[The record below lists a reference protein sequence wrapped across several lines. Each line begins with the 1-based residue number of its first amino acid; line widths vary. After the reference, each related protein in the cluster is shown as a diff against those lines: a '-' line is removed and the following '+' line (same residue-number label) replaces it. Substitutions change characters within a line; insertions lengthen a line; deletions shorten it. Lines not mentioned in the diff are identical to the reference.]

1 MLIKFKLCTKGDKCF
16 CGYQLAFLANRFI
29 TFQFDF
35 GNKKIIL
42 LHLKSCILAELWNHC
57 WRQEALYFWLV
68 WSSIYGKGKY
78 TMLFTENITP
88 TMSISP
94 LLGGGGRGLRFTT
107 VLLTSKQHHQSYYV
121 FPLKENVQARI
132 LGYSGGV
139 LKPCNCVR
147 LQFGMCWSYDI
158 ISCTSCS
165 HFHVAVNTILQFHW
179 SFSVCGAIPNIQA
192 CVTRLLSSQ
201 KRGVWP
207 QDKMVCKQMSPT
219 AKLIAICIC
228 V

>member
-16 CGYQLAFLANRFI
+16 CGYQLAFLANRFV

-42 LHLKSCILAELWNHC
+42 LHLKSCILAEFCKLNHR
-57 WRQEALYFWLV
+57 WRHEALYSWLV

-94 LLGGGGRGLRFTT
+94 LLGGLRFTT

-121 FPLKENVQARI
+121 CPLKENVQARI
-132 LGYSGGV
+132 LGFSGGV
-139 LKPCNCVR
+139 LKPY

-158 ISCTSCS
+158 ISCNSCS

-179 SFSVCGAIPNIQA
+179 SFSVCEAIPNIQA
-192 CVTRLLSSQ
+192 CLTRLLSSR
-201 KRGVWP
+201 KCGVWP